1 MKETVTRSG
10 YTLSMN
16 VTPNR
21 AAVPNQFQV
30 RLTKGGQPVEGAAVT
45 AGFAMLD
52 MEMGT
57 QSYKLEET
65 APGTY
70 GREAPAL
77 VMVGHW
83 GLTFDVE
90 PPGGAP
96 FTVTIV
102 DMANG

>member
-1 MKETVTRSG
+1 V
-10 YTLSMN
+10 
-16 VTPNR
+16 PNR
-21 AAVPNQFQV
+21 FEVT
-30 RLTKGGQPVEGAAVT
+30 LTRGGKPVTGATVT

-57 QSYKLEET
+57 QAYTLQES
-65 APGTY
+65 APGVY

-90 PPGGAP
+90 PPGAAP
-96 FTVTIV
+96 FTVTIL
-102 DMANG
+102 DKANG